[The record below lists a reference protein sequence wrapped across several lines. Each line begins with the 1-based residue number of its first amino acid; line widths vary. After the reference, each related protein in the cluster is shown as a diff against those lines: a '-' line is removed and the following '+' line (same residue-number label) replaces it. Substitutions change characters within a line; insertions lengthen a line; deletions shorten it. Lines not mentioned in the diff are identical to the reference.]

1 MTTKY
6 EDMSVR
12 EHLVRKNQAMPL
24 STPIAMVTHYY
35 PCIGRFASDIRCQPN
50 TCTLCPGVIEE
61 CLLKGLLVGYNDAF
75 LTREG
80 FTGGLIVK
88 NSWADGSYQGSHSL
102 AYWMQEVSDWDE
114 RSVCPN
120 SYNPFNWYQCGKI
133 GISLTQDNQTEE
145 YNAGVEDCLSEKT
158 KLFADT
164 NIQSLH
170 LKCKKPELCRT
181 DGDFTYF
188 VRNTTNW
195 GDQMTVMCLWEY
207 SQAKDIARE
216 ICLPPML
223 EIDIARTLEPIHE
236 EAKDL
241 QNGLKESIFPQS
253 VCKYYNRPVNDTLC
267 PRLEAARAAGN
278 PLKFK
283 LLVWSVDVFN

>member
-35 PCIGRFASDIRCQPN
+35 PCIGRFSSDIHCQPN

-61 CLLKGLLVGYNDAF
+61 CLLKLLVGYNDAF

-88 NSWADGSYQGSHSL
+88 NSWAAGPYQGSHSL

-114 RSVCPN
+114 RAVCPN
-120 SYNPFNWYQCGKI
+120 SYKVQR
-133 GISLTQDNQTEE
+133 
-145 YNAGVEDCLSEKT
+145 GVEDCLSEKT

-164 NIQSLH
+164 NIQPLH

-188 VRNTTNW
+188 VRNATDW
-195 GDQMTVMCLWEY
+195 GDRMTVMCLWE
-207 SQAKDIARE
+207 
-216 ICLPPML
+216 
-223 EIDIARTLEPIHE
+223 
-236 EAKDL
+236 
-241 QNGLKESIFPQS
+241 
-253 VCKYYNRPVNDTLC
+253 
-267 PRLEAARAAGN
+267 
-278 PLKFK
+278 
-283 LLVWSVDVFN
+283 